1 MVTSSMTPL
10 RFRGSLCAV
19 CVLSSIVWSA
29 RADPPSAASLFDEG
43 VGKFKRAE
51 YEAAADAFLR
61 ADEASP
67 NEQALLNAIAAGR
80 RGHAHLLV
88 ARAAQRA
95 IDRKDTSADLARL
108 AREALTEAAAQLARV
123 ELSCAAVA
131 PAAKEAPSCA
141 LTIDSVKTASGVHYL
156 LPGTHR
162 FIGEAAGGRDEQP
175 LTCNAGATYTVVL
188 RPAAPVAEKTAPV
201 VTATATAAPTAK
213 TGWPPAVVY
222 AGAGVTAVLAG
233 VAIWSGADALA
244 AKDALPAIPRR
255 AQNED
260 VLGRAHRTDALIACA
275 ALAGA
280 FTLVAGVWL
289 VSWERPN
296 GKKTAVGVKP
306 SSSGVEAVIRG
317 RF

>member
-1 MVTSSMTPL
+1 MAPL

-19 CVLSSIVWSA
+19 CVLSSIMSSA

-43 VGKFKRAE
+43 VQKFKRAE
-51 YEAAADAFLR
+51 YEAAADSFLR

-95 IDRKDTSADLARL
+95 IERTGTGADLARL

-123 ELSCAAVA
+123 ELSCAAVTT
-131 PAAKEAPSCA
+131 AKEAPPCA
-141 LTIDSVKTASGVHYL
+141 LAIDSAKAAAGVHYL

-175 LTCNAGATYTVVL
+175 LTCNAGVTYTVVL
-188 RPAAPVAEKTAPV
+188 RPAAPVVAKPAPT
-201 VTATATAAPTAK
+201 VTATASAPPAK
-213 TGWPPAVVY
+213 SGWPPTVVY

-244 AKDALPAIPRR
+244 AKDALPAVPYR
-255 AQNED
+255 AQNDD
-260 VLGRAHRTDALIACA
+260 VIARAHRTDALIAGA
-275 ALAGA
+275 AVAGA
-280 FTLVAGVWL
+280 LTVVAAVWL
-289 VSWERPN
+289 VSWDRPN
-296 GKKTAVGVKP
+296 GKQTSVAVSTSPTGAQ
-306 SSSGVEAVIRG
+306 AVIRG